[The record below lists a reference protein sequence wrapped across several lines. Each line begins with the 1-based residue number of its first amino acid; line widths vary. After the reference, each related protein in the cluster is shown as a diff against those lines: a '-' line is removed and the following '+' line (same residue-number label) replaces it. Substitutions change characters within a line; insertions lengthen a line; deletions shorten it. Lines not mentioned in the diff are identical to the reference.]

1 MGPIW
6 YRPISLAWRRM
17 SKITL
22 YDDNNT
28 PAEVEAGS
36 SEYQEKIGAGWTTW
50 KKPSAKKTS
59 KKKDD

>member
-1 MGPIW
+1 
-6 YRPISLAWRRM
+6 M

-22 YDDNNT
+22 YDDKNA
-28 PAEVEAGS
+28 PLEVEAGS
-36 SEYQEKIGAGWTTW
+36 SEYQEKIGAGGTTW